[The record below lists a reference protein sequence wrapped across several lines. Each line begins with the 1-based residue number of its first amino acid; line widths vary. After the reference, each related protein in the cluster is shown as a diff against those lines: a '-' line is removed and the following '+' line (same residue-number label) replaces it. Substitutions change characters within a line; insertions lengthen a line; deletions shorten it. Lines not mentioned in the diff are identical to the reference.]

1 MTTLTQTNTAQPLSI
16 GQIVKDL
23 LSPAEHFARM
33 MDNASSM
40 EASAWQEIRHW
51 HEPTP
56 IEFGC
61 GFIDSA
67 ETRRMVGEICQVYAA
82 EPVTEPLLAYLYL
95 KHRQLLLTHPSDFYY
110 YDGRCHIIPP
120 WDDAPYEMIAAHGY
134 SGCFG
139 RDGDIVDFHGLD
151 QSRIPFGMGFPAETF
166 WQQLGLDYELP
177 LGLFDY
183 QKALDPVENA
193 LQTLMHKSA
202 GRLSP
207 LAILDDLA
215 NWAQKIEETPGDRVA
230 YVALIAHARL
240 LQAMKKN

>member
-1 MTTLTQTNTAQPLSI
+1 MTPLTQTNTAQPLSI

-40 EASAWQEIRHW
+40 EASAWQEISHW

-56 IEFGC
+56 VEFGC

-120 WDDAPYEMIAAHGY
+120 WDDTSYEMITAHGY

-151 QSRIPFGMGFPAETF
+151 QSRIPFGMSFPAEAF

-177 LGLFDY
+177 MGLISYDS
-183 QKALDPVENA
+183 ALEPIEGVLHAA
-193 LQTLMHKSA
+193 LLERT
-202 GRLSP
+202 GRISY
-207 LAILDDLA
+207 LAVLDDLA
-215 NWAQKIEETPGDRVA
+215 RRSEQIEREPLCRSP
-230 YVALIAHARL
+230 YIALVVHARL
-240 LQAMKKN
+240 LQGLQKK